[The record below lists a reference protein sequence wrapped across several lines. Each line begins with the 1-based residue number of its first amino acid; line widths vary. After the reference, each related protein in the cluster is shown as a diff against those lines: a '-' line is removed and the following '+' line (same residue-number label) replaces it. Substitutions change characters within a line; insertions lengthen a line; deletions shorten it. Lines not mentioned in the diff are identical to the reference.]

1 MKENNH
7 VSVTLTDDNFQQEV
21 IESTKPVL
29 VDFWAPWCGPC
40 RTMEPVVEGLAKD
53 YESRAVVGK
62 VNVDDYQAVAA
73 RYGIQSIP
81 TFLVFRDG
89 KVVDRMVGTVSQKAL
104 EERLN
109 GLLAAA

>member
-1 MKENNH
+1 MAEKNH
-7 VSVTLTDDNFQQEV
+7 VLVTLTDENFQKEV
-21 IESTKPVL
+21 LESTQPVL

-40 RTMEPVVEGLAKD
+40 RTMGPVVEELAKD

-62 VNVDDYQAVAA
+62 LNVDDYQAVAA

-81 TFLVFRDG
+81 TFLVFRNG
-89 KVVDRMVGTVSQKAL
+89 EVADRMVGTVPKKVL